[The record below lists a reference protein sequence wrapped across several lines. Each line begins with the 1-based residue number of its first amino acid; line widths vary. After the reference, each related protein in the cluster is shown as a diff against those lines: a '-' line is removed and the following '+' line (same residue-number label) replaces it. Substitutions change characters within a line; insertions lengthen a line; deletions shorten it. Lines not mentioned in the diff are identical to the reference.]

1 MKKLV
6 YLISPNKIDQNFF
19 ASLDKVLSFKNVKFF
34 QLRLKNLS
42 QKKLLNFSKRILKI
56 TTKHKV
62 KFIINDNFILASK
75 IKVDGCHMGQLDGSF
90 KIARKKLKGKILG
103 ITCHNSKILANN
115 AIKNKANYLAFGSFF
130 KSKVKQSAKI
140 AYLNILKWAKKNIK
154 KPIVVIGGINDTNY
168 KKLNFFSSTSA
179 FSTVSLDLNLSFNFV
194 FLFKLFISTWANAPP
209 FPGFTW
215 LVFKTCHKSF
225 LYTKSIPTLISP
237 ALIFILIFL

>member
-6 YLISPNKIDQNFF
+6 YLISPNKIDHNFF

-62 KFIINDNFILASK
+62 RFIINDNFILASK

-103 ITCHNSKILANN
+103 ITCHNSKRLTKIAINNN
-115 AIKNKANYLAFGSFF
+115 ANYVAFGSFF
-130 KSKVKQSAKI
+130 KSKLKQNAIK
-140 AYLNILKWAKKNIK
+140 ANLDILRWAKMNVK
-154 KPIVVIGGINDTNY
+154 KPIVAIGGINNKNY
-168 KKLNFFSSTSA
+168 KKLVKAGAKYIAISSFIWDNPKLKPELA
-179 FSTVSLDLNLSFNFV
+179 IKK
-194 FLFKLFISTWANAPP
+194 FK
-209 FPGFTW
+209 
-215 LVFKTCHKSF
+215 
-225 LYTKSIPTLISP
+225 
-237 ALIFILIFL
+237 